1 MITIRPSSGLCNRL
15 RAIASGIRLAREC
28 HEQLRIDWYYCPI
41 KRWAPALGM
50 AIPYSRIFEGSSEFT
65 VSNHLRVK
73 YEMPWDRRI
82 YDPSKADIFS
92 EKHGEAFVE
101 RCLRGSREENK
112 RFWTCFNFYPCNDYS
127 WLRPRKEIL
136 RLVDEESRDFES
148 NTIGVH
154 IRRTDNSWSIDNS
167 PLRLFTEKVE
177 QEIELDKSVK
187 IFLATDSEET
197 KQELLQR
204 YGKNIITRFNVSP
217 RYTLRGEVDGLVDL
231 LLLSRTK
238 KVYGSFT
245 SSFSDLAAQ
254 IGQIPI
260 EILNVNDNKF

>member
-50 AIPYSRIFEGSSEFT
+50 AIPYWRLFDEPNEFK
-65 VSNHLRVK
+65 VVNHLRVK
-73 YEMPWDRRI
+73 YELPWDKRR
-82 YDPSKADIFS
+82 YRSGDADIFA
-92 EKHGEAFVE
+92 EKHSEEFVKK
-101 RCLRGSREENK
+101 CLSGCNDTVK

-127 WLRPRKEIL
+127 WLRPREKICKM
-136 RLVDEESRDFES
+136 VDEGSRDFGS
-148 NTIGVH
+148 DTLGVH
-154 IRRTDNSWSIDNS
+154 IRRTDNSWSIGNS
-167 PLRLFTEKVE
+167 PLRLFTEKIE
-177 QEIELDKSVK
+177 QEIELNKSVK

-260 EILNVNDNKF
+260 EILKV

>member
-50 AIPYSRIFEGSSEFT
+50 AIPYSRIFEESDEFK
-65 VSNHLRVK
+65 VFNHLRVK
-73 YEMPWDRRI
+73 YEMPWDKRI

-92 EKHGEAFVE
+92 EKHGDAFVE
-101 RCLRGSREENK
+101 LCLKRKSDGEK

-127 WLRPRKEIL
+127 WLRPREKIL
-136 RLVDEESRDFES
+136 KMVDEGAHDFGT
-148 NTIGVH
+148 NTIGMH
-154 IRRTDNSWSIDNS
+154 IRRTDNGWSIEHS
-167 PLRLFTEKVE
+167 PLSLFTKKIEE
-177 QEIELDKSVK
+177 EIDRDHTTK
-187 IFLATDSEET
+187 IFLATDSLET
-197 KQELLQR
+197 KQMLVKKYAGR
-204 YGKNIITRFNVSP
+204 VVTRFNNSP
-217 RYTLRGEVDGLVDL
+217 RYTLKGEVDGLIDL

-238 KVYGSFT
+238 KVYGSFM

-254 IGQIPI
+254 IGKCPI
-260 EILNVNDNKF
+260 EILKV